1 MATKKVTKK
10 KTAKVVTKK
19 AKAIA
24 KVKAFK
30 HKRVVMEPVGTT
42 TLPDMVFIASAP
54 AWAKDLVGK
63 RYANI
68 DYAIK
73 QIEALDTEKV
83 IAKGAKAVTK
93 EMVVAGVT
101 PLDNS
106 NIETE

>member
-1 MATKKVTKK
+1 MATKK
-10 KTAKVVTKK
+10 KTAKAVTKK

-30 HKRVVMEPVGTT
+30 HKRVVMEPVGTA

-68 DYAIK
+68 DYAIT

-83 IAKGAKAVTK
+83 IAKGKKSLVK
-93 EMVVAGVT
+93 EMEAAGVT
-101 PLDNS
+101 PMDTPE
-106 NIETE
+106 IEAE

>member
-1 MATKKVTKK
+1 MATKK
-10 KTAKVVTKK
+10 KTAKAVTKK

-24 KVKAFK
+24 KVKSFK
-30 HKRVVMEPVGTT
+30 HKRVVMEPVGTK

-68 DYAIK
+68 DYAIT

-83 IAKGAKAVTK
+83 IAKGKKSLVK
-93 EMVVAGVT
+93 EMEAAGVT
-101 PLDNS
+101 PMDTPE
-106 NIETE
+106 IEAE